1 MVHSQ
6 QTVHIDLSHEVN
18 KYDWKY
24 YNVVHKTAY
33 SILCSLLGMYM
44 QVVYK
49 PHFRKTKNLLDK
61 NKQIDISTAIL
72 VEI

>member
-6 QTVHIDLSHEVN
+6 QTVHTDLSHEVN

-33 SILCSLLGMYM
+33 SIPCSLLGIYM

-49 PHFRKTKNLLDK
+49 WHFRKTKNLLAK
-61 NKQIDISTAIL
+61 NEQIDIFTA
-72 VEI
+72 